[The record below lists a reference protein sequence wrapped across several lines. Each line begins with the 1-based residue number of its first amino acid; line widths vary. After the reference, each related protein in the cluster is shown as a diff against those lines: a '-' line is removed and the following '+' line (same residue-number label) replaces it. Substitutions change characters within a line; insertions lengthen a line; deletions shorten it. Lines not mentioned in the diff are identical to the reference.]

1 MSGYARIYKEVDGSW
16 VQVGRDLYDFSGYNV
31 AMSADGMRV
40 VVGDPNA
47 NKNGYYSGHA
57 RIYKEVDES
66 WVQVERDL
74 GGEAEEDTTGYS
86 VAISADGMRVVVGAP
101 GNNGNNGDYSGHARI
116 YKEVD
121 GSWVHVGRDLDGE
134 AEGDSSGHSVAMSA
148 DGMRVVVG
156 APGNGYYSG
165 HARIYKEVD
174 GSWVQVGR
182 DLDGEGTQDTLVHS
196 VAMSADGMRV
206 VVGAPGNNNEDYSG
220 HARICEEVDG
230 SLVQV
235 GIDLDGEAEEDSS
248 GHSVAMSA
256 DGKRAIVLAGSS
268 SPSSPP
274 SSSAV
279 PAPAPSSSAIS
290 WSVNTKHTLIV
301 LFSAFSFWFI

>member
-47 NKNGYYSGHA
+47 NKNGYYAGHA

-74 GGEAEEDTTGYS
+74 GGEAEEDTSGYS

-121 GSWVHVGRDLDGE
+121 GSWVH
-134 AEGDSSGHSVAMSA
+134 
-148 DGMRVVVG
+148 
-156 APGNGYYSG
+156 
-165 HARIYKEVD
+165 
-174 GSWVQVGR
+174 VGR